1 MQEPTNLESSP
12 KKEFP
17 IYIKGFIL
25 VIKLVSYLFFTL
37 LLGSLAG
44 EGMTALAPQL
54 NHVDMIS
61 GNLENWESLSLFYFG
76 LAFTALLST
85 WFFRKFIDKRAIDTV
100 GLRWNNVGA
109 NVLKGGAWAIGLQTI
124 VFFLLVV
131 LGMVTVSMKEFNGYE
146 LGGFFL
152 FFVLV
157 SINEELIFRGYITSL
172 LTYTIHFLPAIIVSS
187 LLFAAVH
194 ILNAD
199 FTWMGFGSIF
209 FGGYLLGLLY
219 VKYQNLYLPIGMHLF
234 WNFYHGNILGFDVSG
249 MAVPSLLKLEM
260 NGPDW
265 VTGGEFGLEGSI
277 ITVILLFVVSV
288 LLTSKWYGELVVN
301 QKGGVV
307 AQA

>member
-1 MQEPTNLESSP
+1 MQEPTNIESSP

-25 VIKLVSYLFFTL
+25 VIKLLSYLFLTL

-44 EGMTALAPQL
+44 EGLTTLVPQL
-54 NHVDMIS
+54 DHVDMIS
-61 GNLENWESLSLFYFG
+61 GNLDNWESLSLLYFG
-76 LAFTALLST
+76 LAATALLST

-100 GLRWNNVGA
+100 GLRWKNVGT

-131 LGMVTVSMKEFNGYE
+131 LGMVTVSLKDFNGYE
-146 LGGFFL
+146 LGGFF
-152 FFVLV
+152 FFFFLV
-157 SINEELIFRGYITSL
+157 SVNEELIFRGYINSL

-219 VKYQNLYLPIGMHLF
+219 VKYQNLYLPIGMHWF

-249 MAVPSLLKLEM
+249 MAVPALLKLEM

-277 ITVILLFVVSV
+277 VTVGLLFIVSV
-288 LLTSKWYGELVVN
+288 FLTSKWYEELGRK
-301 QKGGVV
+301 QKGDLL
-307 AQA
+307 A